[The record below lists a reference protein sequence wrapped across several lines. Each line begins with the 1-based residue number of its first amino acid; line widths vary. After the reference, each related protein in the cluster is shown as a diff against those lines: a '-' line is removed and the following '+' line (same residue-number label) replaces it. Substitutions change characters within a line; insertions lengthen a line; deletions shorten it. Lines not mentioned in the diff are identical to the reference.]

1 MRRLFV
7 LVAGVVIAFAAI
19 AGLLTFAMI
28 ATQSEDKGRHSMTD
42 STNAISAG
50 VMAPD
55 QTAAICNSKMPKQT
69 WPRKVALVVQ
79 NHTSDAPTL
88 PMAAFADTLSSR
100 LSGDVLRVV
109 NPHNVIGVNQNRTA
123 KGEEMPEA
131 SAQEIARMIGADGV
145 VTASIQ
151 EFTGEDI
158 GVPAIAH
165 SLKVRIALNL
175 VDATTGETVR
185 GIDGAE
191 FSKNYT
197 AEQVKENTATLYEG
211 LMHAAA
217 AKASEKFLAKLR
229 VSEWN
234 PVAADVAHV
243 NFTCNIQ
250 GADVKIDGVAF
261 GTVPAMVEVSKGVH
275 NLLVEY
281 PFCVPYATKAF
292 FTDGQTYNIVLQL
305 DATGRERFKSE
316 ALFAETL
323 DRIRKTGASD
333 DYVRRTLADGTSQ
346 YWKNS
351 GVKID
356 KGEVKD
362 LKLDPPGGAETVA
375 PKSPTVDQLMDKAR
389 GL

>member
-1 MRRLFV
+1 MKKLFV
-7 LVAGVVIAFAAI
+7 WSACAFSMFAA
-19 AGLLTFAMI
+19 L
-28 ATQSEDKGRHSMTD
+28 
-42 STNAISAG
+42 
-50 VMAPD
+50 
-55 QTAAICNSKMPKQT
+55 AA
-69 WPRKVALVVQ
+69 PRKVALVVQ

-165 SLKVRIALNL
+165 TLKVRLALNL
-175 VDATTGETVR
+175 VDVATGETVC
-185 GIDGAE
+185 GVDGVE

-197 AEQVKENTATLYEG
+197 AEKVKSDTATLYEG
-211 LMHAAA
+211 LMHLAA

-323 DRIRKTGASD
+323 DRIRKTGATD

-362 LKLDPPGGAETVA
+362 LKLDPPGGGESVA
-375 PKSPTVDQLMDKAR
+375 PKSPTVDQLMEKAR
-389 GL
+389 EL